1 MGSDSGTGQ
10 DRKTYDT
17 QHISVSLFPLSLAE
31 EYDAIT
37 PTTATTSSSTDGHG
51 RRSIEEQ
58 ADSVAPLI
66 GLGKFSQSSS
76 TTRRMLVATHSD
88 ADSAVSM
95 VSV

>member
-1 MGSDSGTGQ
+1 MTVEQ
-10 DRKTYDT
+10 DRRGRTYDT
-17 QHISVSLFPLSLAE
+17 QHISVSLFPFSLVE

-37 PTTATTSSSTDGHG
+37 PTTATASSSSTDGHG

-66 GLGKFSQSSS
+66 GRGKFSQSSS

-95 VSV
+95 VSM